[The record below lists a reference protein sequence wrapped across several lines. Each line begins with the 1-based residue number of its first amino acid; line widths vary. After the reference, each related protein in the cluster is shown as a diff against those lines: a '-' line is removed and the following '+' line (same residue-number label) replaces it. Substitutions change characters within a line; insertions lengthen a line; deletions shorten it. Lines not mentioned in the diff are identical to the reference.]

1 MRSSSF
7 NSLLAWKI
15 SWRFLEKSL
24 IAISSFDVFD
34 VWVVLYPE
42 KEAKIGDIW
51 KKVEPYIQII
61 RDFRNDV
68 AFHANKNLRRY
79 LQTRGS
85 FFEKRAEITGAM
97 QEFWSLAAELIKE
110 QHKVLPNF
118 DSEIEPILKK
128 AVPDASQE
136 QLGALKSIFIQN
148 KST

>member
-79 LQTRGS
+79 LKTRGS
-85 FFEKRAEITGAM
+85 FYEKRVEIIAAM
-97 QEFWSLAAELIKE
+97 QEFWGLAAELIKE
-110 QHKVLPNF
+110 QDKVLPNF
-118 DSEIEPILKK
+118 RAEIEPFLKK
-128 AVPDASQE
+128 ALPEANSGE
-136 QLGALKSIFIQN
+136 IEKLK
-148 KST
+148 